1 MNKCEKGVS
10 MNKCENVL
18 SILKEEDDGKTIKLN
33 FYADPGH
40 GWLEVPVALF
50 KESGAVASPYSY
62 FSKKRGMCY
71 LEEDSDAPKFEDAI
85 TKLGYTLDVKYIVVG
100 DDNFI
105 RKLGRM

>member
-1 MNKCEKGVS
+1 MNKCNS
-10 MNKCENVL
+10 IL
-18 SILKEEDDGKTIKLN
+18 SILEEDGGKNITLN

-40 GWLEVPVALF
+40 GWLEVPEDLF
-50 KESGAVASPYSY
+50 KKSGVEVSHYSY
-62 FSKKRGMCY
+62 YSKKRRMCY

-85 TKLGYTLDVKYIVVG
+85 TKLGYTLDVKHIEVD